1 VVVNKKTVIRQLGQV
16 LPDIDR
22 SRNIDAGDR
31 LSTCLMQVVSST
43 AISGYD
49 HRWIYTVRDAVV
61 TIGSN
66 TFTASTG
73 GMGSDTHSAI
83 SVSELSNGASGSA
96 GAFSYGVSKTSVPAG
111 FAAVPIPDNSYVICV
126 PHVGSDGFV
135 WLIINTQAIDGS
147 C

>member
-1 VVVNKKTVIRQLGQV
+1 VDLNNRTVIRQIGQV
-16 LPDIDR
+16 LPDLER
-22 SRNIDAGDR
+22 SRGIESGDR

-66 TFTASTG
+66 TFIASTS
-73 GMGSDTHSAI
+73 GMGTDQYTAV
-83 SVSELSNGASGSA
+83 SVSELSNGASSSA